1 MCAKPAINWRAN
13 IQSGL
18 THKSG
23 VKTGRVAQ
31 LTNSPHSAVDVLQ
44 AEWPN
49 QQRAHI
55 ALPHCAMRSWQ
66 SGLSS
71 RFALIMY
78 RAYIASALIT

>member
-1 MCAKPAINWRAN
+1 M
-13 IQSGL
+13 QSGL

-31 LTNSPHSAVDVLQ
+31 LTNSPHNAIDVLQ

-55 ALPHCAMRSWQ
+55 ALPHCAM
-66 SGLSS
+66 LS
-71 RFALIMY
+71 
-78 RAYIASALIT
+78 RADWLKQQIYTPKVLNIRIVSALNT